1 MGRTRRKD
9 TAEAGGTVP
18 PFAIPPV
25 LLGSPG
31 HTLWEPLVLGR
42 RGTNASEWQMET
54 DLPSQGEGRGMWEKG
69 AEWTAV
75 TVRRP
80 TELGVCHMTLVR
92 MRNLTVVPPNSSLLW
107 SPGCDSGHP
116 VYCEVKRTHL
126 RHPGSPGAPS
136 QRGLE

>member
-1 MGRTRRKD
+1 MGHTHRKD

-18 PFAIPPV
+18 PFPIPPV

-54 DLPSQGEGRGMWEKG
+54 DLPSQGEGRGMWERG

-75 TVRRP
+75 TAV
-80 TELGVCHMTLVR
+80 GQKNLVSV
-92 MRNLTVVPPNSSLLW
+92 T
-107 SPGCDSGHP
+107 
-116 VYCEVKRTHL
+116 
-126 RHPGSPGAPS
+126 
-136 QRGLE
+136 